1 MNTKNNRRKRDS
13 VQKMEQVLIE
23 LLQTKELHQISVSVS
38 ANGGLNRSTFYANY
52 VDIYE
57 LADRLREKL
66 EDEVAALY
74 QNEVMQ
80 GFNSNDYLKLFRHI
94 AQNQIFYRTY
104 FKLGYDEKYKI
115 TLYDYKLAE
124 MHFKNR
130 FVEYHIAFFK
140 SGDKNN
146 QVVVAKRLQR
156 DARGDGRDPAERISG
171 PGGIFLGIRDRGRAD
186 VVVYTP
192 VLLHDTGSSALNF
205 VVLPIL
211 GSWTAEIKNGIA
223 RKAMP

>member
-23 LLQTKELHQISVSVS
+23 LLQTKELHQISVSDLCKR
-38 ANGGLNRSTFYANY
+38 AGLNRSTFYANY

-130 FVEYHIAFFK
+130 FV
-140 SGDKNN
+140 
-146 QVVVAKRLQR
+146 AKRLQR